1 MYFLSW
7 PAAAGAISLCALTE
21 LNNKIKLLKT
31 EGREPASSCFF
42 FLSKRDCLVK
52 GGTRDG
58 KNKIRTAFFP

>member
-1 MYFLSW
+1 MFFLSW
-7 PAAAGAISLCALTE
+7 PAAVGAINPCALIET
-21 LNNKIKLLKT
+21 NGKIELLKT

-58 KNKIRTAFFP
+58 KNKIRTAFFH